1 MRKLMVFNNVSLD
14 GYIADNRGSMRWAAR
29 QDPQWNE
36 FASENSRGDAVML
49 FGRVTYDL
57 MVSFWPTP
65 AAAQAMPIVAKR
77 MNGASKIVFS
87 RTMKEAT
94 WRNTTLIKT
103 DPVEAVRE
111 LKSDPGPDMLI
122 MGSGSI
128 IAQLTA
134 ARLIDEYQIVVI
146 PVVLGSGLSMFGGI
160 KDPCELQLNKT
171 RAFDNGNVVLWYGL
185 KT

>member
-14 GYIADNRGSMRWAAR
+14 GYIADSQGSMRWAAR

-65 AAAQAMPIVAKR
+65 AAAQAMPLVAKR
-77 MNGASKIVFS
+77 MNEASKIVFS
-87 RTMKEAT
+87 RTLREAT
-94 WRNTTLIKT
+94 WQNTTLIKS
-103 DPVEAVRE
+103 DPVEAVRK
-111 LKSDPGPDMLI
+111 LKSEPGPDMLL

-134 ARLIDEYQIVVI
+134 VRLIDEYQIVLI
-146 PVVLGSGLSMFGGI
+146 PVALGGGRSMFAGI
-160 KDPCELQLNKT
+160 PSPCELKLART
-171 RAFDNGNVVLWYGL
+171 RAFDNGNVVMWYSL
-185 KT
+185 KA